1 MKLLQT
7 PLKVP
12 YFENYCPLNKTERT
26 EGLITVSAFC
36 SFAEANLVEMPGN
49 GVISPQQI
57 FLF

>member
-7 PLKVP
+7 PLKVS
-12 YFENYCPLNKTERT
+12 YFENYCSLNKKEPT

-36 SFAEANLVEMPGN
+36 SFAEPNLVEMPGN
-49 GVISPQQI
+49 GVTFPLQI